1 MSTNKRKKLF
11 KWTEIFKTTNEELIN
26 ILNTLGFEWYGFED
40 SIDGS
45 GYFLKV
51 KDNKRER
58 YSIYLYYFT
67 SLMYTWKVGVCNGKK
82 GNLGALYFKGN
93 EVSLEDI
100 NSLIRICKINLIL
113 E

>member
-1 MSTNKRKKLF
+1 MKNEKLISTLKKL
-11 KWTEIFKTTNEELIN
+11 
-26 ILNTLGFEWYGFED
+26 GFLWYDFED
-40 SIDGS
+40 SVDGS

-58 YSIYLYYFT
+58 YSIYFYYFA

-82 GNLGALYFKGN
+82 GNLGALYFKSN
-93 EVSLEDI
+93 EVSLEDV
-100 NSLIRICKINLIL
+100 NSLIRVCKINLIL